1 MRGGRIFIIIGVVLF
16 IGVAIIG
23 LIYLSGVLKPSTPA
37 TPETGEDVKPT
48 EEPSEMVEIVVAAQ
62 NIARGTRIKKDDGA
76 VVLAKWPKDSV
87 PAGTLIT
94 TTAAYDRIARTDIV
108 LGMPIIEG
116 MLTSTVGDLGG
127 AGSDAA
133 LQIPSGRV
141 GYALAVAGN
150 SSVAWAIR
158 PGDHVDVLLSL
169 LVVDLDEDYQ
179 TVLPSRKITCL
190 TGVTAEGALTVQ
202 CTEVPVGRTEFLPNG
217 AVTIEGPRGDQIPR
231 LVTQMTVRDAIV
243 LQVGEW
249 PEESTLSIPQ
259 PEPTAAP
266 TPEGGEEGG
275 GPAPTPLPPEPSLM
289 RWVTLAVTPQDALV
303 LKYSEESGASID
315 LVLRPSGDTSIVDTK
330 AVTLQY
336 MFEQYQIEVPEKLPY
351 GVTPPVVKLRTGA
364 AGEVVS
370 DTGAGVE
377 YSRWHGVSDGS
388 VSPPAS
394 TE

>member
-23 LIYLSGVLKPSTPA
+23 LIYLSGAFRPAPQA
-37 TPETGEDVKPT
+37 TPEPGEDVEPT

-62 NIARGTRIKKDDGA
+62 NIPRGTRITEENNA
-76 VVLAKWPKDSV
+76 VVLAKWPQDSV
-87 PAGTLIT
+87 PPDTLLDPA
-94 TTAAYDRIARTDIV
+94 AAYDRIARTDIV
-108 LGMPIIEG
+108 LGMPIIDG
-116 MLTSTVGDLGG
+116 MLTNTPGDL
-127 AGSDAA
+127 AATGSDAA

-141 GYALAVAGN
+141 AYAIAVAGN
-150 SSVAWAIR
+150 SSVAWAVR

-179 TVLPSRKITCL
+179 TALPSRKITCL
-190 TGVTAEGALTVQ
+190 TGVTAEGSLTVQ

-243 LQVGEW
+243 LQVGKW
-249 PEESTLSIPQ
+249 PEESALAMAQ
-259 PEPTAAP
+259 PEPTAVP
-266 TPEGGEEGG
+266 VDEDEEGEA
-275 GPAPTPLPPEPSLM
+275 APTPLPPEPPLM
-289 RWVTLAVTPQDALV
+289 QWVTMAVTPQDALV
-303 LKYSEESGASID
+303 LKYSEEAGASMD
-315 LVLRPSGDTSIVDTK
+315 LVLRPTGDTSTVDTT

-336 MFEQYQIEVPEKLPY
+336 LFEQYQIEVPPKLPY

-370 DTGAGVE
+370 DTGLDTE
-377 YSRWHGVSDGS
+377 YSRLHGVSDGS
-388 VSPPAS
+388 VSPS
-394 TE
+394 ETGE